1 MEKTLSVEIVLKMIF
16 NVFYHA
22 SQDKI
27 MIIVFLQENIS
38 NTEKV
43 PLHLR
48 NKMCKS
54 VKFLLT

>member
-22 SQDKI
+22 SLDKI

-38 NTEKV
+38 NTENV

-48 NKMCKS
+48 NKMNKS